1 MLPAAGGT
9 HESLP
14 YVDGGHSGSDR
25 SRIFQMGV
33 PTPEF
38 GAKIHY
44 LARFLPEKHENERNW
59 TKRRGCTRDAGPANS
74 VALVVTLTI

>member
-59 TKRRGCTRDAGPANS
+59 TKRRG
-74 VALVVTLTI
+74 ALGTLDLPIQWPWR